1 MKCLGRN
8 YHRGHFLPR
17 TFPSSDF
24 SKPGSSPLALHLLSL
39 RPRPSPKFPSLCP
52 LACTSDYTR
61 PLSIHTTYCFS
72 LSGMEVPA
80 LSCCLRHLLQSF
92 IAVAQE
98 TGTLSSCPG
107 EVVACHSTR
116 SPGYSHA
123 AHSLLGWLD
132 AVPRLLLTSCVRMR
146 PRKLHC
152 FPEFP
157 DGSGASLAWSFHS

>member
-1 MKCLGRN
+1 MTLRLQSCDFATCFHPLDMKCLGRN

-80 LSCCLRHLLQSF
+80 LSCCFKAPSPEFYSSGPGNWYPVLLSWGGRGMPQHKIF
-92 IAVAQE
+92 
-98 TGTLSSCPG
+98 
-107 EVVACHSTR
+107 
-116 SPGYSHA
+116 
-123 AHSLLGWLD
+123 
-132 AVPRLLLTSCVRMR
+132 RLLPCS
-146 PRKLHC
+146 
-152 FPEFP
+152 
-157 DGSGASLAWSFHS
+157 SLPVGLVGCSA